1 MLPSIG
7 MPSVVRRIEKRR
19 RVFILIEFIQ
29 GNAQWLVLGAVFLL
43 MMKMHGSGRGMGC
56 CGGHQHESREQE
68 RQPDQQPR
76 SLPDPAGEGTGKGV
90 MIRNAVDG

>member
-43 MMKMHGSGRGMGC
+43 MMKMHGSGRGMGLVEAWVAAAAISTSR
-56 CGGHQHESREQE
+56 GSRSGSRISSREAYPIPQRKE
-68 RQPDQQPR
+68 RAR
-76 SLPDPAGEGTGKGV
+76 G
-90 MIRNAVDG
+90 